1 MVPPLPLR
9 NGRSGLVLLLFLA
22 SSGFARVSQKLRIVF
37 EPPVLVDANRSGPSM
52 MDVAPPEDFHRLGDA
67 AGAATKIFGPGDS
80 PGPQTFDFSVDGGR
94 SWANVPAQGSGLP
107 ASGIPRAYAVPNRDG
122 SVRFASSNCCGHV
135 VTSASINSSS
145 WTDTGAST
153 FSSSGSA
160 LNASWNPQAVHRW
173 VGVPFPGI
181 NVTATHAESG
191 IRVYPVVPLP
201 GGGWVAGVCIV
212 WNGVAA
218 HATPDGPKP
227 FAPLSIVAFT
237 SADGYTWRYQSVI
250 ANFSSLP
257 NTTFG
262 PNEHDISVL
271 SDSKSLVA
279 AIRMDGD
286 AGCSSGTY
294 RYYYQSY
301 STDSGRSWTVP
312 RPIVGAGCARPR
324 LRLLEPD
331 GPLLLS
337 GGRLCVENTTGL
349 FLWVNENGLAGL
361 HGDSGLTAA
370 DGGGGSGVNPDW
382 QRHSLSYWHN
392 RLWQGEDYYRFTDA
406 VNDSNAWGTSGYT
419 SLIQTGP
426 KSGAVLYNKFF
437 SPHLDHGWPPW
448 PCANFLMRF
457 SFVPAAQEA
466 SAV

>member
-1 MVPPLPLR
+1 MMVPPP
-9 NGRSGLVLLLFLA
+9 LLLLLLLLA
-22 SSGFARVSQKLRIVF
+22 SSVVPVGSLRQKLRIVF

-52 MDVAPPEDFHRLGDA
+52 MDVSPPEFFYRLGDA
-67 AGAATKIFGPGDS
+67 AEAATKIFGPGDM
-80 PGPQTFDFSVDGGR
+80 PGPQRFDFSIDGGR
-94 SWANVPAQGSGLP
+94 SWADVPAQGSDLP
-107 ASGIPRAYAVPNRDG
+107 ASGIPRTYAVPNRDG

-135 VTSASINSSS
+135 VTNTSINSSS

-153 FSSSGSA
+153 FSASA
-160 LNASWNPQAVHRW
+160 SVLNASWNPQAVHRW
-173 VGVPFPGI
+173 VGVPFPGM

-191 IRVYPVVPLP
+191 IRVYPVVLLP

-218 HATPDGPKP
+218 HTTPDGPKP

-237 SADGYTWRYQSVI
+237 SADGHTWQFQSVI
-250 ANFSSLP
+250 ANYSSLP

-271 SDSKSLVA
+271 SDGKSLVA

-301 STDSGRSWTVP
+301 STDLGRSWTVP

-349 FLWVNENGLAGL
+349 FLWINENGLAGL
-361 HGDSGLTAA
+361 HGDSPAAAAGGDGDGDGESGTGGL
-370 DGGGGSGVNPDW
+370 NPDW
-382 QRHSLSYWHN
+382 VRHSLSYWHN
-392 RLWQGEDYYRFTDA
+392 QLWQGEDYYRFTEA
-406 VNDSNAWGTSGYT
+406 VNDSNAWGTLGYT

-426 KSGAVLYNKFF
+426 KSGAVLCKF
-437 SPHLDHGWPPW
+437 
-448 PCANFLMRF
+448 CATDCCL
-457 SFVPAAQEA
+457 
-466 SAV
+466 